1 MLVNHLVQFF
11 ETINQKHN
19 LSREWRWQGLP
30 CWWGCLFVYHASQGA
45 ATVLATQTYAA
56 TPTHWPIFLQCDLIS

>member
-11 ETINQKHN
+11 ETINQK
-19 LSREWRWQGLP
+19 LEPQLAGMEVAR
-30 CWWGCLFVYHASQGA
+30 LFVASQGA

-56 TPTHWPIFLQCDLIS
+56 TPTHWPIFLHCDLIFKCLIFD